1 MAVETFDYIVVGAG
15 SAGCTL
21 ANRLTEDPDIKVLL
35 LEAGGSD
42 WDPWIKIPLA
52 WVKMLNEYR
61 HVWGYHTEPE
71 PYAENRV
78 IEFARGKVLG
88 GSSSINAMNYVRGHR
103 GDYDRWARSGM
114 PEWDYAHAL
123 PYFKR
128 AESFEKGG
136 NAYRGDA
143 GPINVVERKFDDPLV
158 DAYGAAAVAAGY
170 KLTADYNGADN
181 EGFGIPQQFLR
192 NGRRESTATAY
203 LRPAL
208 KRPNL
213 TLRTNALAHGLAI
226 ENGRA
231 VGLVYE
237 QGGTKHEVRADREMI
252 LSGGVVGSAQL
263 LMLSGIGPADELRA
277 LDIPVRVDSREVG
290 KNLQDHAT
298 AGIMHARTSAGPFQA
313 QMRFDRIVPAL
324 AQAYLLGTGPATQY
338 PSGHMGFI
346 KTEPG
351 LEVPDIQIVS
361 SCGPQTAY
369 PWFPGVK
376 APYADLWGARAVVLH
391 TKSRGQLTL
400 TSADPRKAP
409 RILENMLSDPADRK
423 TLRQGL
429 RAVREILRQPPLE
442 PFRGVEVAPGPD
454 VAADAALDDY
464 CRKTTI
470 PFHHPIGTCR
480 MGADETSVVDPQL
493 RVRGVLGLRVVDGA
507 AMPDLVG
514 GNINAAIIMM
524 AEKASDMIRGRAPL
538 PPATGI

>member
-1 MAVETFDYIVVGAG
+1 MATETFDYVIVGAG

-21 ANRLTEDPDIKVLL
+21 ANRLSEDPDIKVLL

-42 WDPWIKIPLA
+42 ADPWIKIPLA

-61 HVWGYHTEPE
+61 HVWGYHSEPE
-71 PYAENRV
+71 PYADNRV

-103 GDYDRWARSGM
+103 GDYDRWALSCGSA
-114 PEWDYAHAL
+114 WDYAHVL

-128 AESFEKGG
+128 AERYEKGG
-136 NAYRGDA
+136 DSYRGDS
-143 GPINVVERKFDDPLV
+143 GPVSVVERKFEDPLV

-170 KLTADYNGADN
+170 QLTPDYNGAQN

-208 KRPNL
+208 KRRNL
-213 TLRTNALAHGLAI
+213 TLRANALAHGLTV

-237 QGGTKHEVRADREMI
+237 HAGTRHEVRADREVI
-252 LSGGVVGSAQL
+252 LSGGVVNSPQL

-277 LDIPVRVDSREVG
+277 LGIPVRHDSPEVG
-290 KNLQDHAT
+290 KNLQDHVTGAV
-298 AGIMHARTSAGPFQA
+298 MHARTTPGPFVA
-313 QMRFDRIVPAL
+313 AMRFDRIAW
-324 AQAYLLGTGPATQY
+324 ACTQAYLFGTGAATRYPAGY
-338 PSGHMGFI
+338 MGFV

-351 LEVPDIQIVS
+351 LDVPDIQIVS

-376 APYADLWGARAVVLH
+376 KPYADLWGARAVVLH
-391 TKSRGQLTL
+391 SKSRGRLTL
-400 TSADPRKAP
+400 VSDDPRKHP
-409 RILENMLSDPADRK
+409 RIVENMLSDPADLK

-429 RAVREILRQPPLE
+429 RVVRDILRQAPLD
-442 PFRGVEVAPGPD
+442 PYRGVEIAPGPGVTD
-454 VAADAALDDY
+454 DAALDAY
-464 CRKTTI
+464 FRKTSI
-470 PFHHPIGTCR
+470 PFHHPISTCR
-480 MGADETSVVDPQL
+480 MGADDRAPVDPEC

-524 AEKASDMIRGRAPL
+524 AEKAADMIRGRPAL
-538 PPATGI
+538 PPAEGV